1 MITDELRGIIL
12 EVLKPW
18 GVLRISLFGSVV
30 RGEDSPESD
39 LDILVQFREP
49 VGLLTLARLRR
60 ELSER
65 LGRNVDLVTEAAL
78 SPYIRPFVERERM
91 VIYEE

>member
-30 RGEDSPESD
+30 RGEDSPKSD

>member
-65 LGRNVDLVTEAAL
+65 LGRNVDLVTEEVAT
-78 SPYIRPFVERERM
+78 
-91 VIYEE
+91 